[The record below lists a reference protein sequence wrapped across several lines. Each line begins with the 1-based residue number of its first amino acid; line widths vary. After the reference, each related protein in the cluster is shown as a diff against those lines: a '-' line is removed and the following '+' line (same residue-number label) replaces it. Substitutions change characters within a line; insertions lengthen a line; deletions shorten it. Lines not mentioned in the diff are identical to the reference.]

1 MAFEPFFRLFPIITY
16 SGQTQITIDE
26 NSTGNSL
33 SISATDLYPDT
44 YTVFIN
50 ESALFTSSWTS
61 GSYITIYLDHL
72 AIGAYNITYIVQ
84 DTSGNEATLSII
96 VSVIITESPS
106 TDLDIQFLLAV
117 TILTSGVIGIV
128 LLFRKKR

>member
-1 MAFEPFFRLFPIITY
+1 MYVIQGILVIYFSLLANRILKRKKQRLNLIF
-16 SGQTQITIDE
+16 SG
-26 NSTGNSL
+26 
-33 SISATDLYPDT
+33 Y
-44 YTVFIN
+44 Y
-50 ESALFTSSWTS
+50 
-61 GSYITIYLDHL
+61 
-72 AIGAYNITYIVQ
+72 ITYIVQ